1 MSREEFLEILN
12 IQLQGEIPSNE
23 ISQHL
28 AYYHNFIEQKIRQGQ
43 SEADILEELGDPRL
57 IAKTLIDTE
66 DVPNVRGYRQDY
78 AYSAE
83 EAKDQTSAQEDS
95 VQKSSQQEGSQWEA
109 FQWENFQ
116 EEDPEQEPSQQES
129 FQQESFQ
136 QEPFQQEPF
145 QQKSPRPDGVHWL
158 DTSTWYGKLAVIVG
172 AVLIAV
178 FLFLIIGALLP
189 VAAALVI
196 VAILF
201 SWINRRR

>member
-43 SEADILEELGDPRL
+43 SEANVLEELGDPRL

-66 DVPNVRGYRQDY
+66 DVPNVRGYRQNY

-83 EAKDQTSAQEDS
+83 EAKDQTAQEEEPQENFT
-95 VQKSSQQEGSQWEA
+95 QKSSQQESAQWEA

-116 EEDPEQEPSQQES
+116 EESTEQESSQQKS
-129 FQQESFQ
+129 FQQETFQ
-136 QEPFQQEPF
+136 QE
-145 QQKSPRPDGVHWL
+145 SPRPGSIHWL
-158 DTSTWYGKLAVIVG
+158 DTSTWYGKLAVIAG
-172 AVLIAV
+172 AVLIAIL
-178 FLFLIIGALLP
+178 LFLIIGALLP
-189 VAAALVI
+189 VAAVLVI
-196 VAILF
+196 VGILF

>member
-83 EAKDQTSAQEDS
+83 EAKDQTPAQEDS
-95 VQKSSQQEGSQWEA
+95 GQKSSQQEGSQWEA

-116 EEDPEQEPSQQES
+116 EEDPEQGPS
-129 FQQESFQ
+129 Q

-145 QQKSPRPDGVHWL
+145 QQKSPRPDGVYWL